1 MVIMEK
7 KVSDDGEKNGGE
19 AIIVIIR
26 W

>member
-1 MVIMEK
+1 MVIIEK

-19 AIIVIIR
+19 AIIVIMR

>member
-19 AIIVIIR
+19 AIIVIMR